1 MRVIGEDG
9 QLLGVLPKDEAL
21 RAAQAADL
29 DLVVVNAKAEPPIAK
44 IIDWG
49 KYSYQKK
56 KKQQQNRQSKST
68 LKQMRFNMKIGE
80 GDMGVKLRKVHQFLE
95 EGSKVK
101 LTIVLRGRE
110 MEHKDLAFEL
120 AQKIIGKLEAVGVVE
135 QPPKL
140 NGRQINMI
148 IRSSKNA

>member
-1 MRVIGEDG
+1 M
-9 QLLGVLPKDEAL
+9 GVLPKDEAL
-21 RAAQAADL
+21 RAARDADL
-29 DLVVVNAKAEPPIAK
+29 DLVVVNAKSEPPIAK

-56 KKQQQNRQSKST
+56 KKQQQNRQSKNG

-80 GDMGVKLRKVHQFLE
+80 YDMDVKLRKVHQFLE

-101 LTIVLRGRE
+101 LTIVLKGRE

-135 QPPKL
+135 QTPKL
-140 NGRQINMI
+140 SGRQINMI